1 MTPEQKINLATALIN
16 LASAILMLYKANKQ
30 GGYPLRAKALPAYCG
45 YYSKYNKTGALKQ
58 MDLIIR
64 GISII
69 ALIIAVIALYCVLKK
84 QVIL

>member
-1 MTPEQKINLATALIN
+1 M
-16 LASAILMLYKANKQ
+16 
-30 GGYPLRAKALPAYCG
+30 RAKALPAYCG

-84 QVIL
+84 